1 MRIVCCNI
9 KENHTR
15 ADTDA
20 VLLRCAKEF
29 ALRQNKTVPE
39 SVFHTENGKP
49 YVKEDGIF
57 IGAAHTCGRL
67 FAAACEVPF
76 GIDAE
81 STKRNTRGA
90 SKIAAKY
97 FSCGEQKL
105 LMSGEKTFAEI
116 WTAKESFLK
125 LTGEGLAGLR
135 EADTVKLPYVFEYMK
150 LGDILICV
158 CSKTRI
164 ENISAVHEK

>member
-81 STKRNTRGA
+81 STKRNTRG
-90 SKIAAKY
+90 
-97 FSCGEQKL
+97 EQKL

-164 ENISAVHEK
+164 ENISAVPEK